1 MADGIYSKLS
11 QRIKEISDQDILVI
25 NVRTLA
31 EYIDISEM
39 DPAEKDRRL
48 KQAMA
53 SVALYQN
60 GFRSVERGSGYFLD
74 YKNCDNPIYLQK
86 LCDNANVDAKTKS
99 IVLRALEQLKQKNI
113 DGLPE
118 YAQFV
123 FDFDDDGNSQYI
135 EEITRDQ
142 LIEMLRKD
150 AEAINS

>member
-11 QRIKEISDQDILVI
+11 QRIKEISAQKILVI
-25 NVRTLA
+25 NVKSLA
-31 EYIDISEM
+31 DCIDISEM
-39 DPAEKDRRL
+39 DEAEKDRRL

-74 YKNCDNPIYLQK
+74 YRNCDNPIYLQK
-86 LCDNANVDAKTKS
+86 LCENADIDAKTKGT
-99 IVLRALEQLKQKNI
+99 VLRALEQIKQNNI

-123 FDFDDDGNSQYI
+123 FDFDEDGNSQYI
-135 EEITRDQ
+135 EEITREQ

-150 AEAINS
+150 AEAAK